1 MKAMRA
7 RFALLLTA
15 ALGVM
20 SAQAAELSP
29 EERLKAIRSAL
40 VEAAM
45 KSNTRVS
52 STSWMDAQGSMRE
65 LNRFSSEIKLRE
77 LQVQKYGRDENQEP
91 QAELMSAVEPVVAS
105 RCDAPQAKAAIKQVM
120 TLGLD
125 MSPSIAPHQRMLA
138 QQVGFAVR
146 TRILEQATVAKR
158 WRLVT
163 DPVHHGAYNRLSYGH
178 GEEHIQWHMQIT
190 MAPATFEAS
199 TVDVPAYLVQ
209 WQIRAP
215 GQREAWFTTQHT
227 VFGSAAF
234 PVAGSPK
241 IDSDLAQTIGQVA
254 QQMAQQLDERLA
266 CDPQAFAVAKPTQG
280 GTAKVNAGSKAGLR
294 VGDKLMVADD
304 RVLPAHALEPGALDA
319 AVLAEVKSV
328 SAYQA
333 ELKQVAGKNQ
343 KMQGGWVAWPYT
355 Y

>member
-1 MKAMRA
+1 MHA
-7 RFALLLTA
+7 RFALFMTA

-20 SAQAAELSP
+20 SAHAVDLSP

-77 LQVQKYGRDENQEP
+77 LQVQKYGRDSNQEP
-91 QAELMSAVEPVVAS
+91 QAELISAVEPVVDS
-105 RCDAPQAKAAIKQVM
+105 RCDAPQSKAAIKQVM

-125 MSPSIAPHQRMLA
+125 LAPSIAPHQRMLA

-163 DPVHHGAYNRLSYGH
+163 DPVHRGAYNRLSYGH
-178 GEEHIQWHMQIT
+178 GEEHI
-190 MAPATFEAS
+190 
-199 TVDVPAYLVQ
+199 
-209 WQIRAP
+209 
-215 GQREAWFTTQHT
+215 
-227 VFGSAAF
+227 
-234 PVAGSPK
+234 
-241 IDSDLAQTIGQVA
+241 
-254 QQMAQQLDERLA
+254 LA
-266 CDPQAFAVAKPTQG
+266 CDPQAFAVAKPTKG
-280 GTAKVNAGSKAGLR
+280 GAAQVNVGSKAGLR

-333 ELKQVAGKNQ
+333 GLKQVAGKNQ